1 MRTIRLG
8 ELPISER
15 GRWHFMRTSSTEDEE
30 LMRKLDN
37 LMKDPAKW
45 KEYIE
50 SRADKAIKNWPTR

>member
-1 MRTIRLG
+1 MPGVASNPYKKTC
-8 ELPISER
+8 SA
-15 GRWHFMRTSSTEDEE
+15 EDEE

-50 SRADKAIKNWPTR
+50 SRAEKAIKHWPKR